1 MAVLGSTTLTGC
13 SSIPDFIATNTTM
26 IFENAAAPTSWTK
39 NTAHNNKALR
49 VINGTT
55 LAPGGTTAFTSV
67 FTGSRAVQGTIA
79 QRATGLTV
87 NSASAQVS
95 VGAASAQVSI
105 SAHTLAL
112 AQIPAHTHSYS
123 RRAGTRQ
130 TNQVF
135 GQQPGSG
142 YPGQVAAST
151 PYTSR
156 VTTQAGSG
164 QSHTHGVT
172 NPNHPHPVTNP
183 NHPHGVT
190 DPQHN
195 HTFTGT
201 AQNFAVLYVDIIFA
215 NKN

>member
-112 AQIPAHTHSYS
+112 AQIPAHGHPYS
-123 RRAGTRQ
+123 INNTGNRTPGPDGLVVQGTD
-130 TNQVF
+130 
-135 GQQPGSG
+135 
-142 YPGQVAAST
+142 T
-151 PYTSR
+151 PNTGP
-156 VTTQAGSG
+156 AGSG
-164 QSHTHGVT
+164 QSHPHGVT
-172 NPNHPHPVTNP
+172 NPSHPHPVTNP
-183 NHPHGVT
+183 SHPHGVT

-201 AQNFAVLYVDIIFA
+201 AQNFAVLYVDIIIA
-215 NKN
+215 TKN